1 MARVSVAIKQGTY
14 AQRRMMANTL
24 LKMQRESLRRPDL
37 HALIDF
43 LDAARA
49 LLQDEDWAPAAA
61 RLSGPFQAKW
71 EELLEALRD

>member
-1 MARVSVAIKQGTY
+1 
-14 AQRRMMANTL
+14 MMANTL

-37 HALIDF
+37 RTLIDF

-49 LLQDEDWAPAAA
+49 LLQDADWAPAAG

-71 EELLEALRD
+71 EELLEALRE